1 MTPTDVALEST
12 PARARLTPVARL
24 DRDDVADQPA
34 AEPTSP
40 NPAPS
45 MVLPPTF
52 SVVAAKASP
61 PSPTAEDIG
70 TKRDELKG
78 RPVERPAGAEALA
91 TPLLPRPPAILE
103 LAAQRAAA
111 PPVEPRR
118 TKAEAPALESVMA
131 AGSEPKRD
139 VEKKDRDELTALGR
153 PTAAPAPAE
162 LAPTTRLEVASAAPP
177 VPNVTPAMLEDPSLR
192 VVVLP
197 TLARV
202 NVETADQGSLALQ
215 VRVQDGVTDIRATGP
230 AASLIE
236 SRQGELR
243 VALANEGLALGH
255 FDLGQSDSGGRRER
269 FETPEERDFAP
280 RRSPLRAVSGSTT
293 RADGRLS
300 VKA

>member
-1 MTPTDVALEST
+1 MADVSATSMNPKA
-12 PARARLTPVARL
+12 PAV
-24 DRDDVADQPA
+24 
-34 AEPTSP
+34 
-40 NPAPS
+40 
-45 MVLPPTF
+45 
-52 SVVAAKASP
+52 
-61 PSPTAEDIG
+61 
-70 TKRDELKG
+70 
-78 RPVERPAGAEALA
+78 
-91 TPLLPRPPAILE
+91 LE
-103 LAAQRAAA
+103 LAAQRAA
-111 PPVEPRR
+111 PPADPRR
-118 TKAEAPALESVMA
+118 AKPESPASDVAVL
-131 AGSEPKRD
+131 GSADVKRD
-139 VEKKDRDELTALGR
+139 PERKERDELAALAKPVTG
-153 PTAAPAPAE
+153 PLP
-162 LAPTTRLEVASAAPP
+162 LEPVPQSRVEAASAAPP

-269 FETPEERDFAP
+269 YEAPEERDFGP
-280 RRSPLRAVSGSTT
+280 RRAPLRAVSASST
-293 RADGRLS
+293 RSDGRLS

>member
-1 MTPTDVALEST
+1 
-12 PARARLTPVARL
+12 
-24 DRDDVADQPA
+24 
-34 AEPTSP
+34 
-40 NPAPS
+40 

-78 RPVERPAGAEALA
+78 RAVERPAGAEALA
-91 TPLLPRPPAILE
+91 MPLLPRPPAILE

-111 PPVEPRR
+111 PAVEPRR

-131 AGSEPKRD
+131 AGTEPKRD

-153 PTAAPAPAE
+153 PTTPPAPAE
-162 LAPTTRLEVASAAPP
+162 LAPPTRLEVANAAPP

-255 FDLGQSDSGGRRER
+255 FDLGQSDSGGGRRER
-269 FETPEERDFAP
+269 FDTPDERDFGP
-280 RRSPLRAVSGSTT
+280 RRAPLRAVSGSTT
-293 RADGRLS
+293 RTDGRLS